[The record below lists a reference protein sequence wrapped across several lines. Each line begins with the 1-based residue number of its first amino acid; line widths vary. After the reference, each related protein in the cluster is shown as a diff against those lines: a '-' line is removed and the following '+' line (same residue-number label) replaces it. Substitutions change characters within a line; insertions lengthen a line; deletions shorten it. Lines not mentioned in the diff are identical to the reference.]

1 MNLKRIFRP
10 NWMGE
15 QQHER
20 ATNGRAGALERVIV
34 LNPPS
39 PLEGTSMSLWHSI
52 LPNFYATLED
62 GQMIGTADL
71 ANRVWVANLC
81 QHKNSKQ
88 IAGMPLRWH
97 GSAGTLEPR
106 WVSNPAPTQFP
117 NGIGDVIYAV
127 TDQIYGWGYAL
138 LYVTSE
144 YDSGYARTFD
154 VIPSSACTPYFDGDG
169 RKVYKVGDT
178 VLPNRR
184 VVQIDRNPT
193 TAAHGTSALSAFAQR
208 AYSLLAAG
216 NQSLNVSQDNMP
228 QGYLKS
234 EQRLTRDQALDVQNQ
249 WTNPDVPGSVR
260 ALGQGFDFVKTGIN
274 PADMALLDT
283 QKWDASVVAAAYGVP
298 PILVNIAVEGAL
310 VYQNPLLLMQA
321 WWFTEL
327 ETTAKQIVDAFTARL
342 LPAGQWV
349 HVDASRFTPGHTEG
363 GVQDPQASPHE
374 DTPPNVAKASPAQ
387 GLTAIGGGRT

>member
-1 MNLKRIFRP
+1 MALPKLLRRG
-10 NWMGE
+10 WM
-15 QQHER
+15 
-20 ATNGRAGALERVIV
+20 APVERVTIID
-34 LNPPS
+34 PPE
-39 PLEGTSMSLWHSI
+39 PLEGTTMSLWNSI
-52 LPNFYATLED
+52 LPGIYEQWDNNLGSF
-62 GQMIGTADL
+62 GNADL
-71 ANRVWVANLC
+71 AKRVWVANLC

-117 NGIGDVIYAV
+117 NGIGDVMYAV

-154 VIPSSACTPYFDGDG
+154 VVPSSACTPYFDSDG
-169 RKVYKVGDT
+169 RKVYKLGDT
-178 VLPNRR
+178 ELDPSR

-216 NQSLNVSQDNMP
+216 NQSLNVSRDNMP

-234 EQRLTRDQALDVQNQ
+234 ELRLTAEEAIEAQDQWNNP
-249 WTNPDVPGSVR
+249 TNPGLVR
-260 ALGQGFDFVKTGIN
+260 ALGNGFDFVKTGIN
-274 PADMALLDT
+274 PSDMALLDT

-310 VYQNPLLLMQA
+310 VYQNPLLLMQS

-342 LPAGQWV
+342 LPSGQWV
-349 HVDASRFTPGHTEG
+349 HVDASRFSIGAEG
-363 GVQDPQASPHE
+363 GQEDPQASPHE
-374 DTPPNVAKASPAQ
+374 DTPPNTAKASPAQ
-387 GLTAIGGGRT
+387 GLTAIGGGRA

>member
-1 MNLKRIFRP
+1 MGLPRFLQRGWMNPPAQR
-10 NWMGE
+10 
-15 QQHER
+15 
-20 ATNGRAGALERVIV
+20 TGREAALERVIV

-39 PLEGTSMSLWHSI
+39 PLEGTSMSLWHSV
-52 LPNFYATLED
+52 LPNFYGTLED
-62 GQMIGTADL
+62 TPTMGNADL

-97 GSAGTLEPR
+97 GSAGVLEPR

-117 NGIGDVIYAV
+117 NGIADVMYAI
-127 TDQIYGWGYAL
+127 TDQVYGWGYAL

-144 YDSGYARTFD
+144 YESGYARTFD
-154 VIPSSACTPYFDGDG
+154 VIPSSACTPYFDSEG
-169 RKVYKVGDT
+169 RKVYKVGDMQ
-178 VLPNRR
+178 LDNSR

-216 NQSLNVSQDNMP
+216 NQSLNVSQDHTP

-234 EQRLTRDQALDVQNQ
+234 EQRLTSEQALAAQEQ
-249 WTNPDVPGSVR
+249 WHNPTNPGYVR

-274 PADMALLDT
+274 PSDMALLDT

-298 PILVNIAVEGAL
+298 PILVNIALEGAL

-349 HVDASRFTPGHTEG
+349 HVDASRFSAGAEG
-363 GVQDPQASPHE
+363 GQEDPQASPHE
-374 DTPPNVAKASPAQ
+374 DTPPNVAKASPA